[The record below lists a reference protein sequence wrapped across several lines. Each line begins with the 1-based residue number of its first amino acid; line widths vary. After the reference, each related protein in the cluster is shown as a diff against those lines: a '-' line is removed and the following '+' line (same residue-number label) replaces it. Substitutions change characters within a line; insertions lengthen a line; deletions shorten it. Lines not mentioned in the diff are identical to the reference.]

1 MRLFLPFKQIFVSH
15 DANYK
20 RSLCAHIKQIIYQQE
35 MCMHGDDGFHI
46 GFKQHVKYN
55 TTVLSAEFM
64 VLVRESMIRKF

>member
-1 MRLFLPFKQIFVSH
+1 
-15 DANYK
+15 
-20 RSLCAHIKQIIYQQE
+20 
-35 MCMHGDDGFHI
+35 MHGDDGFHI